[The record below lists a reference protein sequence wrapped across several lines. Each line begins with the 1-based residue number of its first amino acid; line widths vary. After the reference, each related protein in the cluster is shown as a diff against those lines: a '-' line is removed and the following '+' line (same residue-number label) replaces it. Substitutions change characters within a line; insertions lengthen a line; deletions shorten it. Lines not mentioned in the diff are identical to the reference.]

1 MRVIS
6 IRGISSSDVAH
17 WINEVN
23 FEGSNDGNR
32 ECDFGEDNI
41 AEENV
46 WDSADRQND
55 GYEEGMV
62 WDT

>member
-6 IRGISSSDVAH
+6 IRGISSSGVAH

-23 FEGSNDGNR
+23 SEGSNDGNR

-41 AEENV
+41 AEDNF
-46 WDSADRQND
+46 
-55 GYEEGMV
+55 
-62 WDT
+62 